1 MKKGNFR
8 QTWMDIQSIIL
19 LLKSRNRA
27 ICWILA
33 LEAIISAV
41 LPFVNLYFS
50 AEILDDILRA
60 NYQQTI
66 WHVTWLVGMNLILGL
81 SQKICE
87 QMLKSWEETLDEQV
101 EMNTVGKAYRME
113 FEELEK
119 QETIDA
125 IGRIKQ
131 SKNITIDWE

>member
-33 LEAIISAV
+33 LEAIMSAV
-41 LPFVNLYFS
+41 LPFVSLYFS

-66 WHVTWLVGMNLILGL
+66 WHVTWLVGMNLIL
-81 SQKICE
+81 
-87 QMLKSWEETLDEQV
+87 
-101 EMNTVGKAYRME
+101 
-113 FEELEK
+113 
-119 QETIDA
+119 
-125 IGRIKQ
+125 
-131 SKNITIDWE
+131 